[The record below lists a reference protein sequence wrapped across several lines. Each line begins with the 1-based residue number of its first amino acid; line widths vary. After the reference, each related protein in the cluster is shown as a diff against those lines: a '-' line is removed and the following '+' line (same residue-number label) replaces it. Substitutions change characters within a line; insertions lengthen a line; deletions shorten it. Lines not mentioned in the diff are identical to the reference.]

1 MFKNRYNNS
10 LKFNII
16 IVLSK
21 SNIKIFWDK
30 FVMFIMIFWY
40 NMKMVYF
47 YFCVLVFYFVIVK
60 IINFSKLNVFKI
72 FLICIF

>member
-60 IINFSKLNVFKI
+60 IINFSELNVF
-72 FLICIF
+72 

>member
-1 MFKNRYNNS
+1 MFKNKYNNS

-60 IINFSKLNVFKI
+60 IINFSELNVF
-72 FLICIF
+72 